1 MKKVIENKQ
10 IKNAITIVMA
20 LYCVLSPIKTFAENN
35 RKIGY
40 LIEPADTIIYRADS
54 LIVKQLRKKG
64 VRFSHNNSV
73 TLLTT
78 GQEKFD
84 DLFKAIDQA
93 RSSIHLEY
101 FNFRNDSI
109 NNELIRH
116 LAAKAKEGVEV
127 RAVFDGFGNA
137 SNNRPMKKHNIEAI
151 RKQGIE
157 IYEFK
162 PMEFPWLQDIFNRD
176 HRKIVIIDG
185 KIAYTG
191 GMNVADYYIKGTEI
205 VGSWHDMH
213 CRIEGDE
220 VNTLQKI
227 FLRMWFLVSGQK
239 VYGAKYYR
247 GITNADYINDLK
259 KDTCRSAGNK
269 MLGIINRERH
279 VTKDIIRCFYIN
291 AINDAK
297 DSIKLINPY
306 FTLSHSL
313 KKAFRNAIKRGVKVE
328 ILLSVKSDIPLTP
341 DCGFFNAHQLMK
353 AGCQIWLYKP
363 GFHHTKIIMVD
374 GQFCTVGSANLNAR
388 SLRWDREENAVIID
402 ACTTHELNQIFEQ
415 QKKDSF
421 LLTEEKWKQ
430 WRTPWQRFRGWF
442 AHLLSPFL

>member
-40 LIEPADTIIYRADS
+40 LIGPADTIIYRADS

-93 RSSIHLEY
+93 KSSIHLEY

-127 RAVFDGFGNA
+127 RAIFDGFGNA

-239 VYGAKYYR
+239 IYGAKYYR

-269 MLGIINRERH
+269 MVGIINREPH
-279 VTKDIIRCFYIN
+279 VTKDIIRYFYIN

-374 GQFCTVGSANLNAR
+374 G
-388 SLRWDREENAVIID
+388 
-402 ACTTHELNQIFEQ
+402 H
-415 QKKDSF
+415 
-421 LLTEEKWKQ
+421 
-430 WRTPWQRFRGWF
+430 
-442 AHLLSPFL
+442 